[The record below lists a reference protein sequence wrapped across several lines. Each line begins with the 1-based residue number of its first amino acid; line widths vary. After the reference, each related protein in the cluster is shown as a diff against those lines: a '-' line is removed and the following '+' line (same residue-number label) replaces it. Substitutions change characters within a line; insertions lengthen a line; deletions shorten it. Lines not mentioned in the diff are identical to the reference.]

1 MEVQSPASSDASLVC
16 VQEVDGVS
24 SLPRLR
30 ELYAAFND
38 IEDLAPLADLEQL
51 EVGGDESTART
62 SSRMDEHQAPFT
74 DRIGGQSEQTGKISS
89 VLASPPCRV
98 DRFNF

>member
-1 MEVQSPASSDASLVC
+1 MELPSHASIDASLPC

-51 EVGGDESTART
+51 EVGGNEPTART
-62 SSRMDEHQAPFT
+62 TLEWSSIRHL
-74 DRIGGQSEQTGKISS
+74 DRIQT
-89 VLASPPCRV
+89 
-98 DRFNF
+98 